1 MQRKPD
7 WLLKKKD
14 ITLNHDMKKMLRDLN
29 LHTVCESASCPNI
42 SECFKANTATFMVL
56 GDICTRGCKFCG
68 VTKKKPQSIDPNE
81 AQNIAEAVQK
91 LNLEYVVITMVT
103 RDDLPD
109 GGAAHLSGIVSEL
122 KKQNPKLL
130 VEVLTSDFYALENY
144 ENLLKFAVK
153 NLLESGV
160 NVFGHNI
167 ETCEN
172 LYPKIRTV
180 ADYKRSLNVLKIIKA
195 LNGIAKT
202 GIMMGLG
209 ETEADIKKTLKD
221 ISGTGCD
228 ILTIGQYL
236 MPSKAHYP
244 LDRYVKPEEFEA
256 WKEYAYNL
264 GFKAVEAGPFVRSS
278 YKAKEI
284 YEKLKGDQNFAISTI
299 I

>member
-42 SECFKANTATFMVL
+42 SECFKSNTATFMVL

-68 VTKKKPQSIDPNE
+68 VNKKKPQPIDPNE
-81 AQNIAEAVQK
+81 VQNIAEAVQK

-103 RDDLPD
+103 RDDLRD
-109 GGAAHLSGIVSEL
+109 GGAAHLSDIVFGL
-122 KKQNPKLL
+122 KKQNQKLL
-130 VEVLTSDFYALENY
+130 VEVLTSDFYCGENY
-144 ENLLKFAVK
+144 ENVLKFAVN

-172 LYPKIRTV
+172 LYPKIRIV

-202 GIMMGLG
+202 GIMLGLG
-209 ETEADIKKTLKD
+209 ETEVDIKKTLED

-236 MPSKAHYP
+236 MPSKVHYP

-278 YKAKEI
+278 YRAKEI